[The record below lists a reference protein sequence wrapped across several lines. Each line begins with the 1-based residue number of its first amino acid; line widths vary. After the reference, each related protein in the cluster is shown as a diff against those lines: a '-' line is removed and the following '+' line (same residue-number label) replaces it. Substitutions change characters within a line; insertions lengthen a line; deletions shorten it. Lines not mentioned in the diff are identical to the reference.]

1 MPVNPATTLVSPPKD
16 ALARLKEQKPMTL
29 EGEKARLKKVTKE
42 FEAFFMY
49 YMLKTMR
56 KTVPD
61 NPLTKDVPFANS
73 MGKGTFDQ
81 LLDMEVSRE
90 MAQGERKSMGDMLYD
105 SFEKIIEAKYK
116 GDTEKPVIEPL
127 HTEEKKAD
135 PIDLKSK
142 QREIKA
148 NDLKEL
154 KPDKPEEF
162 IPTSPGRAALNRDH
176 VKAKWGALIDAAS
189 RETKLDST
197 LIASVIRAESD
208 GNSKAVSP
216 AGAKGLMQLADS
228 TAQDYGVE
236 DPFDPKENIIA
247 GSKYL
252 KNLLD
257 RFGDLKLALA
267 AYNAGP
273 GNVNKYGGVPP
284 FRETQDYVARV
295 TGHLEKAGVKIDASP
310 SKV

>member
-1 MPVNPATTLVSPPKD
+1 MPLNPATTLMSPPKD
-16 ALARLKEQKPMTL
+16 ALARLKEQKPTTL
-29 EGEKARLKKVTKE
+29 DAEKARLKKVTKE

-81 LLDMEVSRE
+81 MLDMEVSRE

-105 SFEKIIEAKYK
+105 SFEKIIEAKYNGK
-116 GDTEKPVIEPL
+116 NETTEIKPL
-127 HTEEKKAD
+127 HPEVKKAA
-135 PIDLKSK
+135 PIDLKPK
-142 QREIKA
+142 QREIKVD
-148 NDLKEL
+148 DLNEL
-154 KPDKPEEF
+154 KSEKREEF
-162 IPTSPGRAALNRDH
+162 VPVSPGRAALNRDH

-189 RETKLDST
+189 RATKLDST

-228 TAQDYGVE
+228 TASDYGVS
-236 DPFDPKENIIA
+236 DPFDPKENIMA

-257 RFGDLKLALA
+257 RFGDIKLALA

-273 GNVNKYGGVPP
+273 GNVNKYGGIPP
-284 FRETQDYVARV
+284 FRETQDYVTRV
-295 TGHLEKAGVKIDASP
+295 TGHLEKAGVKIAVGP

>member
-16 ALARLKEQKPMTL
+16 ALARLKEQKPTTL

-56 KTVPD
+56 QTVPE

-73 MGKGTFDQ
+73 MGKDTFDQ
-81 LLDMEVSRE
+81 LLDMEVSRK
-90 MAQGERKSMGDMLYD
+90 MARGERKSMGDMLYD
-105 SFEKIIEAKYK
+105 SFEKVIEAKYK
-116 GDTEKPVIEPL
+116 GDSQKPVIEPL
-127 HTEEKKAD
+127 HKAAEQQN
-135 PIDLKSK
+135 PIDLKRKSL
-142 QREIKA
+142 ELKA
-148 NDLKEL
+148 NDSKKIKRE
-154 KPDKPEEF
+154 KSDEF
-162 IPTSPGRAALNRDH
+162 IPVSPGRAALNQDP
-176 VKAKWGALIDAAS
+176 VKANWGALIEAAS

-197 LIASVIRAESD
+197 LIASVIRAESGGD
-208 GNSKAVSP
+208 STAVSP

-228 TAQDYGVE
+228 TAEDYGVS
-236 DPFDPKENIIA
+236 DPFDPKENIMA
-247 GSKYL
+247 GTRYL

-273 GNVNKYGGVPP
+273 GNVNKYGGIPP

-295 TGHLEKAGVKIDASP
+295 TGHLEKAGVKIDVSP